1 MKTTQLLAIIATGL
15 IVVTGV
21 NSMLRPPPRQQD
33 GPPKKTQAKKKPPGG
48 QVACTI
54 RRAVFGGTESALL
67 RVQKEGVVHYVV
79 LDLPTDDPLA
89 PAHQSMWLD
98 ANYGNAEPAVVGV
111 FPTVAA
117 AVTRAA
123 NLCKRN

>member
-1 MKTTQLLAIIATGL
+1 MKITTLLAIVATGL

-33 GPPKKTQAKKKPPGG
+33 GPAKKSAQAKKKP
-48 QVACTI
+48 VAKASCTI
-54 RRAVFGGTESALL
+54 KRATFGGTETALL
-67 RVQKEGVVHYVV
+67 RVQKENVTHYVV
-79 LDLPTDDPLA
+79 LDLPTDNPLA
-89 PAHQSMWLD
+89 ASYQSAWLD
-98 ANYGNAEPAVVGV
+98 ANYGSAEPAVVGV
-111 FPTVAA
+111 FPTVAE